1 MNDITIP
8 EGWVKLTDF
17 ERLTGLNGRTVRAA
31 VKTGRIP
38 AEFVRRPDGNPAT
51 PYYIDPQPAAV
62 YWYNNINNNRPL
74 SKMVKEGLAA
84 YIETFDYVEAV
95 GTGTPEEQMSFNEAQ
110 RRERAAKARI
120 AELELLEKEGTL
132 VAKAMVDTE
141 LFAAAQEIRN
151 ALLVIPDRIIDQVI
165 AESGNRN
172 KAHGIIYNAIADELE
187 KLADIGARIEK

>member
-1 MNDITIP
+1 MNDTIIP
-8 EGWVKLTDF
+8 EGWVKLADF

-38 AEFVRRPDGNPAT
+38 AEFVRRADDNPAA
-51 PYYIDPQPAAV
+51 PYYINTRPAAMH
-62 YWYNNINNNRPL
+62 WYNNIDSNRPL
-74 SKMVKEGLAA
+74 SKTVKDGLSA
-84 YIETFDYVEAV
+84 YIETFDHINVI
-95 GTGTPEEQMSFNEAQ
+95 GTAMPEEQMSFNEAQ

-120 AELELLEKEGTL
+120 AELELLEKEGEL
-132 VAKAMVDTE
+132 VRKTVIDAE

-165 AESGNRN
+165 AESGSRN